1 MSLGTTWTP
10 PARPKTLLAGLLAL
24 VGGVAVAMLCGPDGL
39 GLPEPDLLTLRAS
52 RVALAVVVGAALSAT
67 GAALQGLLRN
77 PLADP
82 FVLGVSGGAAMGG
95 AIAVAVAVA
104 VAAGAGAHTG
114 VITGGAVLG
123 ALVASALLVAFVRLH
138 DEDRDDHRHDVG
150 SGGSAILVGVVVN
163 AFSWAVVATVRTMLP
178 AFDAAGLSVWLIGS
192 LHYPEPMALIIA
204 AVCSVVGIVILVA
217 CGPGLSLLQG
227 GDDDARR
234 LGVDVNR
241 LRSVVLV
248 TASVLTGVA
257 VATTGVIGFV
267 GLLVPH
273 AVRRLGAAHHDGS
286 TILLS
291 ALGGGGLLAGLD
303 GLARGAF
310 VVVGSELPVGALC
323 ALVGAPIL
331 ALVLVVEARRRP

>member
-1 MSLGTTWTP
+1 MSLSTTWTQS
-10 PARPKTLLAGLLAL
+10 ARPKTLVAGLLAL
-24 VGGVAVAMLCGPDGL
+24 IGGVAVAMLCGPDGL

-95 AIAVAVAVA
+95 AVAVAVA
-104 VAAGAGAHTG
+104 VAAGASAHTG
-114 VITGGAVLG
+114 VITGGAVMG

-138 DEDRDDHRHDVG
+138 AEDSDDHRHDVG

-192 LHYPEPMALIIA
+192 LHYPEPTALIIA

-227 GDDDARR
+227 GEDDARR

>member
-1 MSLGTTWTP
+1 MSLSTTWTQS
-10 PARPKTLLAGLLAL
+10 ARPKTLLAGLLAL

-95 AIAVAVAVA
+95 AVAVAVA

-138 DEDRDDHRHDVG
+138 AEDSDDHRHDVG

-192 LHYPEPMALIIA
+192 LHYPEPTALIIA
-204 AVCSVVGIVILVA
+204 AACSVVGIAILVA

-227 GDDDARR
+227 GEDDARR

-273 AVRRLGAAHHDGS
+273 AVRRLGAAHHDG
-286 TILLS
+286 TTMLLS

>member
-1 MSLGTTWTP
+1 MSLSTTWTQS
-10 PARPKTLLAGLLAL
+10 ARPKTLLAGLLAL

-95 AIAVAVAVA
+95 AVAVAVA

-138 DEDRDDHRHDVG
+138 AEDSDDHRHDVG

-192 LHYPEPMALIIA
+192 LHYPEPTALIIA
-204 AVCSVVGIVILVA
+204 AACSVVGIAILVA

-227 GDDDARR
+227 GEDDARR

-241 LRSVVLV
+241 LHSVVLV

-273 AVRRLGAAHHDGS
+273 AVRRLGAAHHDG
-286 TILLS
+286 TTMLLS